1 MKLLF
6 KTILLTILLSF
17 VLMVSCDENKVKP
30 ANDEQSTVD
39 EDAAV
44 DEIEET
50 DDEVVVDEDAND
62 EVDTMDEMD
71 ADDLDEETDLIADE
85 DMVDEVPDVD
95 DVSNEPCMHLFGNP
109 TEKTGL
115 TTEQCKPFFNCE
127 GVAFTSPIYTQE
139 EIQWMESRVYLNP
152 PEEMMSN
159 PYDHPENFPNQ
170 PEKFCGIKFKTDQKL
185 EYSLYTY
192 DSMTAL
198 TQDGAQ
204 VTHSGACGHCSSL
217 QSLAVYI
224 KEGDLA
230 GPVRSCTSAGII
242 QSEEKTMECLMKI
255 GFDRLCAKVWYYN
268 TKNTTSAC
276 ILKCLDD
283 FTSVYHEP
291 DGSLNDCIQCDEDES
306 GPVFKATS
314 GRTRR
319 NSGLPTALCR
329 PCNTVSRIT
338 HYYQ

>member
-1 MKLLF
+1 MKLVF
-6 KTILLTILLSF
+6 KISLAVFLSF
-17 VLMVSCDENKVKP
+17 LLLVSCDENKVKP
-30 ANDEQSTVD
+30 ANDEQSIVD
-39 EDAAV
+39 EDSAS
-44 DEIEET
+44 DEIQDIDVVEET
-50 DDEVVVDEDAND
+50 DDEVEDEAADTND
-62 EVDTMDEMD
+62 EFQDIHDESEMEFDLVDDE
-71 ADDLDEETDLIADE
+71 
-85 DMVDEVPDVD
+85 VDEVPDID
-95 DVSNEPCMHLFGNP
+95 DVSNEPCMYLFGNP

-127 GVAFTSPIYTQE
+127 GVAFTAPFYSQE
-139 EIQWMESRVYLNP
+139 DIEWMESRVYLNP
-152 PEEMMSN
+152 PDEMMSN
-159 PYDHPENFPNQ
+159 PYDNPESFPNQ

-192 DSMTAL
+192 DSMEAL

-230 GPVRSCTSAGII
+230 GPVRSCTSKGII
-242 QSEEKTMECLMKI
+242 ESEEKTMNCLMDI

-276 ILKCLDD
+276 ILKCIDD

-329 PCNTVSRIT
+329 PCTSVSRIK
-338 HYYQ
+338 HYY